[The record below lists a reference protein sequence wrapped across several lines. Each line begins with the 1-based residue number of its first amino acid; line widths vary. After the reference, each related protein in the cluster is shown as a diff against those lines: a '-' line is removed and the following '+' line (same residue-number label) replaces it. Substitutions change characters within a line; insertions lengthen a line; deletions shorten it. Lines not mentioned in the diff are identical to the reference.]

1 MVTHT
6 QQEMELKRNNGL
18 FIIAILFALW
28 FAIAGMVWVYWFNII
43 LAYPFGLVAF
53 FIWRHIRKDGKE
65 RNKVIPII
73 LIIGLLASLGAL
85 ALIR

>member
-1 MVTHT
+1 
-6 QQEMELKRNNGL
+6 MELKRNNGL

-28 FAIAGMVWVYWFNII
+28 FAIAGIFWVYFINLI
-43 LAYPFGLVAF
+43 LAYPFGIAAF
-53 FIWRHIRKDGKE
+53 FIWRYIRKDGKE